1 MFRTCPKLRL
11 TLFQTVD
18 IDKCQDSS
26 LDLVIRGPV
35 WSYPDQKPVPLWTLR
50 LYLLDDDVVDDL
62 VYCLFE
68 IRYLETKVDVKDG
81 SAEVAGFQIEQF
93 IG

>member
-1 MFRTCPKLRL
+1 M
-11 TLFQTVD
+11 
-18 IDKCQDSS
+18 
-26 LDLVIRGPV
+26 
-35 WSYPDQKPVPLWTLR
+35 PLWTLR